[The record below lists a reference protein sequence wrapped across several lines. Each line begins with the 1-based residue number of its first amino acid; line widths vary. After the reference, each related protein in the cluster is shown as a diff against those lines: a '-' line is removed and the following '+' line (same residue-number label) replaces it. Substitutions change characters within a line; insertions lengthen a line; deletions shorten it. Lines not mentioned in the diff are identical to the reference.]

1 MPCGK
6 YLHAAACHL
15 HKSTNQLSVSTTF
28 LGCRQAQPFLCESR
42 LYSTKDGKPASKD
55 IQGYGRLIQEGKD
68 EVASWDHLTYPAP
81 RILINF
87 APFRDDL

>member
-1 MPCGK
+1 MLCGK

-28 LGCRQAQPFLCESR
+28 LGCRQVQPFLCESR

-55 IQGYGRLIQEGKD
+55 IQGYGRLIQEGND
-68 EVASWDHLTYPAP
+68 ACLWLAGCVCWVPNTSDGSYSG
-81 RILINF
+81 
-87 APFRDDL
+87 